1 MISKYGVPRLARR
14 TLLLGML
21 LLLPA
26 SAPTVSGQTGS
37 SVEGVVLDASGGVLP
52 GVTVTLT
59 ASTDPAHSL
68 VQVTELDGAFRFT
81 DVPAGNY
88 SYSLQASLPG
98 FEDALIDPV
107 TVRVESSGFLKIV
120 LELGKRAETVLVTA
134 VAAVIDAAAPAGDA
148 TVNDTILSAVPLA
161 KDRFEDAL
169 PLLPGTIRGPDGL
182 LNMNGTRADQ
192 STLLVNGVNATD
204 PVTGHFAVRLPL
216 DAVDALNVHTGVYSA
231 AFGSATGGVTN
242 VITRAGGDAWRL
254 QFQNFF
260 PRFRF
265 TEGGVRGLD
274 AVTPRLN
281 FSGPIHPGRFWVSQA
296 FNYRFVRSRVDELHP
311 LDASEQK
318 LQSFDSLTQLD
329 YAIRPEH
336 RLALTFAWFPS
347 NIDNVGID
355 TLHPFEATPDL
366 RQRGWNVAVSARS
379 TLNQATTLDSSV
391 GIRQFDVEIL
401 PKRQAPSLVTVTGA
415 RGTYFNQFDRD
426 SRRYDAA
433 STLTSVVSDRWGD
446 HLLKAGGQLAHTNFD
461 GTDISLPVVVRHADG
476 TPARRI
482 DFLGDPGVGASN
494 TDVAAFLDDQ
504 WWLVP
509 RLTLNLGVRYEYGG
523 IASEHTF
530 APRVEMSVRP
540 LSHDRTIVK
549 GGVGRFY
556 DKTPLNAKDFERHQ
570 RRRITELDA
579 DGRDFS
585 AAPVVL
591 ENRLAAG
598 GVRTPRSTAWN
609 VQLDQL
615 LATDLTLR
623 VGYRQ
628 RRGSKELVVDPL
640 ADVLLLSNHGRSRS
654 HEFEA
659 TVHRRFGTTTELTAS
674 YVRAGTKG
682 NLNDFVSLFG
692 DVRDPI
698 IRPDEYSLQPF
709 DVPNRFLIWGVVLIP
724 HKVTVAPTI
733 EYRDGFPYSL
743 LDHDQQFVGARNR
756 GGRFPDLF
764 TLDLAVTKEVHLT
777 ERQRARVGLQFFNL
791 TGHFNARDVQN
802 NISSPIFRELANSA
816 DRQVRLKFVL
826 LF

>member
-1 MISKYGVPRLARR
+1 MTHVANFVVFGV
-14 TLLLGML
+14 LLV
-21 LLLPA
+21 LPA
-26 SAPTVSGQTGS
+26 SAPTVSGQTGPS
-37 SVEGVVLDASGGVLP
+37 LEGVIFDVSGGVLP

-59 ASTDPAHSL
+59 GAADRAPLVQVTL
-68 VQVTELDGAFRFT
+68 VQVTEVDGTFRFAE
-81 DVPAGNY
+81 VPAGNY
-88 SYSLQASLPG
+88 SLRASLPG
-98 FEDALIDPV
+98 FQDALIDPV
-107 TVRVESSGFLKIV
+107 TVRGESSGFLKIV
-120 LELGKRAETVLVTA
+120 LELDKRAETVLVTA

-148 TVNDTILSAVPLA
+148 KVNDTVLSAVPLA
-161 KDRFEDAL
+161 RERFEDAL

-182 LNMNGTRADQ
+182 LNMNGARADQ

-216 DAVDALNVHTGVYSA
+216 EAVETLNVHTGVYSA

-242 VITRAGGDAWRL
+242 VITRPGGDAWRM

-265 TEGGVRGLD
+265 KEGGVRGLD

-281 FSGPIHPGRFWVSQA
+281 FSGPIRPGRLWVSQA

-311 LDASEQK
+311 LDESEQK

-366 RQRGWNVAVSARS
+366 RQRGWNVAMSARS
-379 TLNQATTLDSSV
+379 ALNQATTLDSSF

-401 PKRQAPSLVTVTGA
+401 PKRQAPSLVTVTGV
-415 RGTYFNQFDRD
+415 RGTYFNEFDRD

-446 HLLKAGGQLAHTNFD
+446 HLLKAGGQLAHTSFD
-461 GTDISLPVVVRHADG
+461 GIDSSLPVIVRHADG
-476 TPARRI
+476 TPARRM
-482 DFLGDPGVGASN
+482 DFLGDPGVGASS

-504 WWLVP
+504 WWVVP

-523 IASEHTF
+523 IADEHTF

-540 LSHDRTIVK
+540 LSHDRTIIK
-549 GGVGRFY
+549 GGFGRFY
-556 DKTPLNAKDFERHQ
+556 DKIPLNAKDFERHQ

-585 AAPVVL
+585 AVPVVL
-591 ENRLAAG
+591 ENRLAARG
-598 GVRTPRSTAWN
+598 LRTPRSNAWN
-609 VQLDQL
+609 VELDQL

-640 ADVLLLSNHGRSRS
+640 ADALLLSNDGRSRS

-659 TVHRRFGTTTELTAS
+659 TVHRRFGTTSELTAS
-674 YVRAGTKG
+674 YVRASTKG

-709 DVPNRFLIWGVVLIP
+709 DVPNRFLIWGVALLP

-743 LDHDQQFVGARNR
+743 LDDDQQFEGARNR

-777 ERQRARVGLQFFNL
+777 KTQRARVGLQFFNL
-791 TGHFNARDVQN
+791 TGHFNPRDVQN
-802 NISSPIFRELANSA
+802 NIRSPIFRELANSA